1 MNNIAIVIP
10 SRLNAERLPNKPLKL
25 INNKEMILHVH
36 DIAKNSNV
44 GQVIVA
50 TPDQEVLELIKK
62 HDGQAV
68 LTSNKHET
76 GTDRVFEV
84 FEKQLNSKP
93 EIIINFQGDMPN
105 FDSNIIKDL
114 VEHMKKNLCDIGTLA
129 SRIQNDHEEKDP
141 NVVKVLT
148 ESEIKNKSFAKA
160 IDFFRTFNKPLNK
173 FTYHHVGIYAFTNK
187 ALIRYVS
194 LERSKLE
201 IKRKLEQM
209 RALENKMKIDVGYIN
224 SYPLS
229 VDTEA
234 DLEAIKKIMEKL
246 NDKN

>member
-1 MNNIAIVIP
+1 MDNIAIIIP

-36 DIAKNSNV
+36 NAAKDSNV

-50 TPDQEVLELIKK
+50 TPDQEILELIKK
-62 HDGQAV
+62 HNGQAV

-84 FEKQLNSKP
+84 FKKELNSKP

-105 FDSNIIKDL
+105 LNSNIIKDL
-114 VEHMKKNLCDIGTLA
+114 SEHMKKNLCDIGTLA
-129 SRIQNDHEEKDP
+129 SHIENEHEEKDP
-141 NVVKVLT
+141 NVVKVLI
-148 ESEIKNKSFAKA
+148 ENDIKNKSFAKA
-160 IDFFRTFNKPLNK
+160 IDFFRTSNEPLNK
-173 FTYHHVGIYAFTNK
+173 LTYHHVGIYAFTNK

-194 LERSKLE
+194 LKRSKLE
-201 IKRKLEQM
+201 VERKLEQM
-209 RALENKMKIDVGYIN
+209 RALENKMKIDVGYID
-224 SYPLS
+224 SCPLS

-234 DLEAIKKIMEKL
+234 DLKAVKKIME
-246 NDKN
+246 N